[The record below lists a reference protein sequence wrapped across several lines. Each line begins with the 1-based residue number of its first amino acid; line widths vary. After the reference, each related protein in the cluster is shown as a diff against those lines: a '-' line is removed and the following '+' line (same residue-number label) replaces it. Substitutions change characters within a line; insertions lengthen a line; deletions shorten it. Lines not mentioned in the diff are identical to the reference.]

1 MLYFNYNGKILEAD
15 TPIAPPDNRGLRYGD
30 GLFETIKYKNGHLI
44 LLDEHFA
51 RLWKGMQLL
60 QFEPSKLFTPDFLQ
74 KEILQLVNKNKHAE
88 ARVRI
93 AVIRG
98 NGGLY
103 DAKNHLPNYIIQS
116 WPLASNNA
124 VINENGLQLCIYQD
138 AKKSLDAFSNSK
150 HNNFLPYF
158 MGALSAKKNHCNDAI
173 ILNSNG
179 NIADT
184 TIANI
189 FLIDDRII
197 YTPSLAEGCIAGV
210 MRKFILQ
217 ELEQLGYIIHETAL
231 TTEIL
236 MNADEVFLTNSI
248 YNIRWVAAVDD
259 KKYSNEIVRK
269 IYEQLCQTNKA
280 VFC

>member
-1 MLYFNYNGKILEAD
+1 MLYFNYNGKILEAE
-15 TPIAPPDNRGLRYGD
+15 TPIATPDNRGLRYGD
-30 GLFETIKYKNGHLI
+30 GLFETIKYKNARLI

-74 KEILQLVNKNKHAE
+74 KEILQLVNKNKQAE

-93 AVIRG
+93 TVVRG
-98 NGGLY
+98 SGGLY

-116 WPLASNNA
+116 WPLASNST
-124 VINENGLQLCIYQD
+124 VINENGLQLCIYPD

-158 MGALSAKKNHCNDAI
+158 MGALTAKKNHCNDAI

-189 FLIDDRII
+189 FIIKDRII
-197 YTPSLAEGCIAGV
+197 YTPSLGEGCIAGV
-210 MRKFILQ
+210 MRKCILQ
-217 ELEQLGYIIHETAL
+217 ELQESGYILHETAL
-231 TTEIL
+231 TTEAL

-248 YNIRWVAAVDD
+248 YNIRWVAGIGA
-259 KKYSNEIVRK
+259 KKYSNEMVRK
-269 IYEQLCQTNKA
+269 IYEQLSQTNKV